1 MGKKKK
7 QYNRDRVFVISDL
20 EVLQEDLSDTTIL
33 NEMVRALPT
42 DKLNE
47 IVNYIAQTHEINLTD
62 Y

>member
-1 MGKKKK
+1 MDKKKK
-7 QYNRDRVFVISDL
+7 KYNRDRVFVISDL

-33 NEMVRALPT
+33 NEMVTALPT

-47 IVNYIAQTHEINLTD
+47 IVNYIAQTHEIDLTD

>member
-33 NEMVRALPT
+33 NEIVRALPT
-42 DKLNE
+42 NKLNE

>member
-7 QYNRDRVFVISDL
+7 KYNRDRVFVISDL